1 MPLFDRASERLVE
14 FSRGSVLPRLDPW
27 RVRGRRLVR
36 DHLRAARRTSTIP
49 SEAPT
54 EVIAQGFLDWPTFSE
69 MLSGLWSSTQVA
81 MIGLSISIAIGFLFA
96 TIMSQAKTIERAVF
110 PFMVTLQAIPIL
122 AIVPLISF
130 WWGTGQRSRII
141 VCVIIS
147 LFPIIVNTLFGLQ
160 SAERGMHDLFT
171 LHHAD
176 RLTRLRKL
184 MFPAALPAIFAGLRI
199 SAGLSVI
206 GAIVGDFF
214 FGRGDVG
221 IGQLLRRYANQLMGE
236 ELLAAV
242 ILSSALGVTVFMTFG
257 WLQTIAIGNGTR
269 PREVGRDPSP
279 GQHTHQHPSPG
290 RPMSPN
296 KNGRNHLRPPRTR
309 ARRRCLRWR
318 RRLRRRRR

>member
-1 MPLFDRASERLVE
+1 MSID
-14 FSRGSVLPRLDPW
+14 
-27 RVRGRRLVR
+27 
-36 DHLRAARRTSTIP
+36 TSTEDR
-49 SEAPT
+49 SNLTETETTEAPT
-54 EVIAQGFLDWPTFSE
+54 GARSRARGGILSGNVIPPVILGAFVVAAWYGITYGLLDARRRFLLKPPHEVIAQGFLDWSTFSE

-81 MIGLSISIAIGFLFA
+81 MIGLAISIGVGFLFA
-96 TIMSQAKTIERAVF
+96 TVMSQAKMIERAVF

-171 LHHAD
+171 LHHAN

-257 WLQTIAIGNGTR
+257 WLQTIAIGKWHETSG
-269 PREVGRDPSP
+269 G
-279 GQHTHQHPSPG
+279 G
-290 RPMSPN
+290 
-296 KNGRNHLRPPRTR
+296 
-309 ARRRCLRWR
+309 A
-318 RRLRRRRR
+318 

>member
-1 MPLFDRASERLVE
+1 MSID
-14 FSRGSVLPRLDPW
+14 
-27 RVRGRRLVR
+27 
-36 DHLRAARRTSTIP
+36 TSTEDR
-49 SEAPT
+49 SNLTETETTEAPT
-54 EVIAQGFLDWPTFSE
+54 GARSRARGGILSGNVIPPVILGAFVVAAWYGITYGLLDARRRFLLKPPHEVIAQGFLDWSTFSE

-81 MIGLSISIAIGFLFA
+81 MIGLAISIGIGFLIA
-96 TIMSQAKTIERAVF
+96 TVMSQAKMIERAVF

-130 WWGTGQRSRII
+130 WWCTGQRSRII

-171 LHHAD
+171 LHHAN

-257 WLQTIAIGNGTR
+257 WLQTIAIGKWHETSG
-269 PREVGRDPSP
+269 G
-279 GQHTHQHPSPG
+279 G
-290 RPMSPN
+290 
-296 KNGRNHLRPPRTR
+296 
-309 ARRRCLRWR
+309 A
-318 RRLRRRRR
+318 

>member
-1 MPLFDRASERLVE
+1 MSTDTSTDNPASSE
-14 FSRGSVLPRLDPW
+14 FAQGDSTGSAVRPRQRTAAGVFSGSVLPPLVLGAFVLAGWYGISYGLLDE
-27 RVRGRRLVR
+27 RRRFLLKPP
-36 DHLRAARRTSTIP
+36 H
-49 SEAPT
+49 
-54 EVIAQGFLDWPTFSE
+54 EVLAQGFLDWPTFSE

-81 MIGLSISIAIGFLFA
+81 MIGLVISIAIGFLFA

-171 LHHAD
+171 LHHAG

-257 WLQTIAIGNGTR
+257 WLQNIAIGKWHETSG
-269 PREVGRDPSP
+269 G
-279 GQHTHQHPSPG
+279 G
-290 RPMSPN
+290 
-296 KNGRNHLRPPRTR
+296 
-309 ARRRCLRWR
+309 A
-318 RRLRRRRR
+318 